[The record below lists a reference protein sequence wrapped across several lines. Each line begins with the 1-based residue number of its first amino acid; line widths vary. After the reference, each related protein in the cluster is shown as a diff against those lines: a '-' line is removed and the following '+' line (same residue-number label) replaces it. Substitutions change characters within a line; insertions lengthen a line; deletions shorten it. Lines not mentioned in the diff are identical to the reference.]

1 MPAVISNTSPL
12 LYLYRIG
19 VLEWLPRLCSDIW
32 IPHAVVRELQEGQQK
47 GYDVPVPGAYT
58 WLQVVEPQAVPSEWL
73 ALDLGA
79 GELAVLALPLE
90 HPQRVV
96 LLDDGRARRIAQAAS
111 VTVWGT
117 LQVILEAKA
126 QGLTERIAPHI
137 DQLRAAGLWMSDVL
151 RHRVLALAGENQ
163 AERERS

>member
-19 VLEWLPRLCSDIW
+19 VLEWLPALCSDIW

-47 GYDVPVPGAYT
+47 GYDVPMPGAYT

-79 GELAVLALPLE
+79 GELAVLALAVE

-96 LLDDGRARRIAQAAS
+96 LLDDSRARHLWRSSSPSTACVPSAIRIP
-111 VTVWGT
+111 T
-117 LQVILEAKA
+117 
-126 QGLTERIAPHI
+126 R
-137 DQLRAAGLWMSDVL
+137 
-151 RHRVLALAGENQ
+151 
-163 AERERS
+163 